1 MYPRTPP
8 LILKGLTQLMVVG
21 MVVAGVAVV
30 PAEAGA
36 ASAPPCTPK
45 VVKINGK
52 QAAESCGPATAILKV
67 AGKTYNFKDGLCEQS
82 KSAGSALQLTL
93 GTVIVGAHGNAGKPD
108 FSMLIAKT
116 HTIASVFEAY
126 SGGKKLLGDSLITPG
141 GSIPSKGTFTGTNL
155 VNNAHFSGS
164 WNCHG
169 VVYKGP

>member
-1 MYPRTPP
+1 VNPRTPP
-8 LILKGLTQLMVVG
+8 LILTRLAQLIVVG
-21 MVVAGVAVV
+21 AVLAAVAVL
-30 PAEAGA
+30 PAGAGA

-52 QAAESCGPATAILKV
+52 QAAESCGPATAMLKI
-67 AGKTYNFKDGLCEQS
+67 AGKSYSFKDGFCEQS

-126 SGGKKLLGDSLITPG
+126 SGGKQLLGDSLIAPR

-155 VNNAHFSGS
+155 VSNAHFSGS

>member
-1 MYPRTPP
+1 VHPRTAS

-21 MVVAGVAVV
+21 VVVGGVAVV
-30 PAEAGA
+30 PAGAGA

-52 QAAESCGPATAILKV
+52 QAAESCGPATVLLKIS
-67 AGKTYNFKDGLCEQS
+67 GKTYSFKNGLCEQS

-93 GTVIVGAHGNAGKPD
+93 GTVIAGAHGNDGKPD

-126 SGGKKLLGDSLITPG
+126 SGGKQLLGDSLINPRGT
-141 GSIPSKGTFTGTNL
+141 IPSKGTFTGTNL
-155 VNNAHFSGS
+155 VNNKQFSGS